1 MKEKQVHQK
10 NFLST
15 AEVADMLG
23 ISPATLR
30 KWRATD
36 TGPRFYK
43 FNRSVFY
50 KREDIERGFP
60 SITCWLSRRTEGRRV
75 YG

>member
-1 MKEKQVHQK
+1 MEEKQIHQK

-23 ISPATLR
+23 VSPATLR

-50 KREDIERGFP
+50 KREEP
-60 SITCWLSRRTEGRRV
+60 KN
-75 YG
+75 

>member
-1 MKEKQVHQK
+1 MEEKQIHQK
-10 NFLST
+10 DFLGT

-23 ISPATLR
+23 VSPATLR

-50 KREDIERGFP
+50 TSGRTSRHGFP
-60 SITCWLSRRTEGRRV
+60 SITCWLSRRTERR
-75 YG
+75 

>member
-1 MKEKQVHQK
+1 MEEKQIHQK

-15 AEVADMLG
+15 ADVADMLG

-43 FNRSVFY
+43 
-50 KREDIERGFP
+50 REDIEAWISEHYRLVEP
-60 SITCWLSRRTEGRRV
+60 KN
-75 YG
+75 

>member
-1 MKEKQVHQK
+1 MEEKQIHQK

-30 KWRATD
+30 KWRGRPCAATT
-36 TGPRFYK
+36 TGA
-43 FNRSVFY
+43 S
-50 KREDIERGFP
+50 
-60 SITCWLSRRTEGRRV
+60 W
-75 YG
+75 

>member
-1 MKEKQVHQK
+1 MEEKQIHQK

-50 KREDIERGFP
+50 KRKDIEAWISEHYRLVEP
-60 SITCWLSRRTEGRRV
+60 KN
-75 YG
+75 